1 MNICRFKHV
10 YKKGKK
16 GLKAEMNK
24 QRKYFLS
31 AIE

>member
-16 GLKAEMNK
+16 GFMAETKMH
-24 QRKYFLS
+24 RKDFPS
-31 AIE
+31 ATK